1 MSELIVRDASTA
13 KVRRQLLITA
23 SAGALL
29 CAASAVPA
37 TAQGDEDRATVWI
50 EVGGQLERANSSQE
64 IFSPAFTSQ
73 FLPDRFLQPGRLER
87 LPRYSAGLEG
97 AIHIEPQGTSWNFG
111 VSVRYGR
118 SNTGRSSHNQIAT
131 PEVLHGIISIP
142 AFHIYRTATGVP
154 AAVRFADAA
163 FRGNESH
170 LLLDF
175 TAGRDVGLGGA
186 GNVLSF
192 NVGVRVAQFTS
203 KSHVNFTANPG
214 GVVPYKYSTQFL
226 GQPAY
231 IHAPNAV
238 LETWDLYHASA
249 SISRS
254 FRGLGPSLSLEDSI
268 PLVGRP
274 DTMRV
279 DFDFGANGALLFGRQ
294 KVAVHHKSDDD
305 RPIVP
310 HSENF
315 KPMTPHYHYSYNP
328 TRSRFVVVPNVGGFA
343 GLSFNYANAKL
354 KLGYRADFF
363 FGAMDG
369 GIDTRKTYDRNFY
382 GPFATISIG
391 LRG

>member
-1 MSELIVRDASTA
+1 MSELIVRDASA
-13 KVRRQLLITA
+13 GKVRRQLLITA

-29 CAASAVPA
+29 CAANAA
-37 TAQGDEDRATVWI
+37 HAYAQDEDRPTVWI
-50 EVGGQLERANSSQE
+50 EVGGQLERASLGQE
-64 IFSPAFTSQ
+64 IYSPTFTGQ
-73 FLPDRFLQPGRLER
+73 FLSDGLLRPAQLQRV
-87 LPRYSAGLEG
+87 PRYSTGLEG
-97 AIHIEPQGTSWNFG
+97 AIHIEPEGASWNFG
-111 VSVRYGR
+111 ASVRYGR
-118 SNTGRSSHNQIAT
+118 SNTGRSSHNQTAT
-131 PEVLHGIISIP
+131 PTVLHGIISIP
-142 AFHIYRTATGVP
+142 AFNIYRTVTGVP
-154 AAVRFADAA
+154 AAVRFADGA

-175 TAGRDVGLGGA
+175 TAGRDVGLGGG
-186 GNVLSF
+186 GNTLSF

-203 KSHVNFTANPG
+203 KSHVNLTANPG

-238 LETWDLYHASA
+238 GETWDIYHASA
-249 SISRS
+249 SASRS
-254 FRGLGPSLSLEDSI
+254 FRGIGPSLSLEDSVS
-268 PLVGRP
+268 LAGRP
-274 DTMRV
+274 DTMRIA
-279 DFDFGANGALLFGRQ
+279 FDFGANGALLFGRQ
-294 KVAVHHKSDDD
+294 KAVVHHQTNDD

-310 HSENF
+310 HSGNF
-315 KPMTPHYHYSYNP
+315 KPMTPYYHHNYDP
-328 TRSRFVVVPNVGGFA
+328 ARSRSVVVPNIGGFA

-391 LRG
+391 LGG